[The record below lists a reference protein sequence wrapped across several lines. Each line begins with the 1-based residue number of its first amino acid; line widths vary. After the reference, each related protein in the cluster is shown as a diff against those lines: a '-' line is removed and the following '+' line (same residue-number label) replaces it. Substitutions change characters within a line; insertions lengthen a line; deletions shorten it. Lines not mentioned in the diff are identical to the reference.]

1 MASGPWTRQRESPAT
16 TLDARPRAAQPSRQP
31 PHGPRRP
38 HASSPRCAGSA
49 RPAVGRRRARTRRR
63 VYGRNCVGRDGSCG
77 RPDETGPD
85 RCLSCHLVRRGVR
98 RGGGPASVTEVRDPR
113 HPGHRG
119 LRRESDDGPET
130 RPRCEEAGAGGPRPR
145 ARPRGARAETPSP
158 YREGIQQLCVCAF
171 FHSLTRLM

>member
-31 PHGPRRP
+31 PHAHAGPTP
-38 HASSPRCAGSA
+38 VA
-49 RPAVGRRRARTRRR
+49 RGARAAPGLRWAVAAPARGGVCTVGTAWDATG
-63 VYGRNCVGRDGSCG
+63 VVG
-77 RPDETGPD
+77 DETGPVSVVSSREA
-85 RCLSCHLVRRGVR
+85 RCEAWRGSDVRHRGPRSASPRPPWSQTRVRRR
-98 RGGGPASVTEVRDPR
+98 TRDETEVRGGR
-113 HPGHRG
+113 S
-119 LRRESDDGPET
+119 RRSASED
-130 RPRCEEAGAGGPRPR
+130 R

>member
-16 TLDARPRAAQPSRQP
+16 TLDARLRAAQPSRQP

-49 RPAVGRRRARTRRR
+49 RPTVGRRRARTRRH
-63 VYGRNCVGRDGSCG
+63 VYGRNCVGRRATGVVG
-77 RPDETGPD
+77 DETGPVSVVSSREA
-85 RCLSCHLVRRGVR
+85 RCEAWRGSGVRHRGPRSASPRPTWSQTRVRRR
-98 RGGGPASVTEVRDPR
+98 TRDPR
-113 HPGHRG
+113 PEAARG
-119 LRRESDDGPET
+119 GARTGAPRRP
-130 RPRCEEAGAGGPRPR
+130 GGPGGDP
-145 ARPRGARAETPSP
+145 PSP